1 MKCRLV
7 NKEIN
12 QDYTR
17 ELLKERGIKDVEL
30 YLNPTK
36 ECLQDPKYLSNI
48 DEGASL
54 FLSKIGPGKT
64 VFLVQDSDCDGLSSG
79 GIAYQYIKDVAPETE
94 IKVFIHEGKQHGL
107 EDCVERILDEDK
119 IDLVI
124 APDSSSND
132 KIYADELGEAG
143 IPVLV
148 LDHHIVDNEIS
159 KNMVV
164 VNNQIS
170 SEYINKELTGSGVTY
185 QFCRYV
191 DQLLGRTGVEKY
203 IDLAALGICGDMG
216 SLLTM
221 ENRYFMVE
229 GFSHVNNYFLQCLIK
244 KQSYSMNDTVNP
256 TTIAFFIVPLINAMI
271 RVGTMEEKERLFMA
285 IVNGH
290 TKVLS
295 HKRGAK
301 GEYEEVAVE
310 SVRECVNARTR
321 QNKIKER
328 AMESLEIKILNNN
341 LLDNKILFVELDDD
355 DDIPSVLTGLVAM
368 GLVTKY
374 KKPTLIGRLNDE
386 GFIRGS
392 ARGPNNT
399 ELDSL
404 KDFLGETGLFEY
416 ASGHDQAFG
425 WSLPKRSLEKFQIY
439 SNKELSSIDFGEG
452 VYDVNF
458 ERFSNDSDLKELIE
472 DLADNEDLWGQN
484 NSQPLIHVKG
494 LNLTQ
499 NEIQVIGSKK
509 DTIKFEKGGI
519 IYIKFH
525 ATDMIEDL
533 KQYDTMNLEIVG
545 HANINEWMGRRTP
558 QIFIDNYEIK
568 QDLFAF

>member
-17 ELLKERGIKDVEL
+17 ELLRERGVENVEL

-48 DEGASL
+48 EKGASL

-64 VFLVQDSDCDGLSSG
+64 IFLVQDSDCDGLSSG
-79 GIAYQYIKDVAPETE
+79 SIAYQYIKDIAPETE
-94 IKVFIHEGKQHGL
+94 IKVSIHEGKQHGL

-119 IDLVI
+119 VDLVI

-132 KIYADELGEAG
+132 KVYADELGEAG

-159 KNMVV
+159 ENMVV

-170 SEYINKELTGSGVTY
+170 PEYINKELTGSGVTY

-191 DQLLGRTGVEKY
+191 DKILGRTGAEQY

-229 GFSHVNNYFLQCLIK
+229 GFSHINNYFLQCLIK

-256 TTIAFFIVPLINAMI
+256 TTVAFFIVPLINAMI

-285 IVNGH
+285 IVDGH
-290 TKVLS
+290 TKVPS

-341 LLDNKILFVELDDD
+341 LLDNKILLVELDDD

-386 GFIRGS
+386 GYIRGS
-392 ARGPNNT
+392 ARGPSNT

-404 KDFLGETGLFEY
+404 KDFLTETGLFEY

-425 WSLPKRSLEKFQIY
+425 WSLPERSLEKFQAY

-509 DTIKFEKGGI
+509 DTIKFEKGGVV
-519 IYIKFH
+519 YIKFH

-568 QDLFAF
+568 EDLFAF